1 VRAKQKYRHFN
12 RLTPFWDFVVT
23 TIMVI
28 AALLTLMPVIL
39 VVIISFSSAESIA
52 MKGYRFIPDGWS
64 LEAYKAVLKSGKQI
78 LDSYIVT
85 IAHTTIGTV
94 SSLAVMSMFAF
105 ALSQKKFKARRFL
118 TFFTFFTMLF
128 SGGLVPSYIINVRYL
143 NLYDNFLIFILPSLV
158 SAYHVIILRTFIM
171 TTIPDT
177 MIEAGRIDGASDFIV
192 FLKIVL
198 PLFKP
203 GLATIG
209 LFNIVARWNEWFIG
223 MLYISNPKLV
233 PLQTML
239 TKIQQNIDF
248 LKQSIGTSVG
258 SEEMLEALKS
268 MPSDSVRM
276 ATTIIS
282 VLPVMMI
289 YPFFQRYFIKG
300 LTIGSIKG

>member
-1 VRAKQKYRHFN
+1 MRAKQKYRHFN

>member
-1 VRAKQKYRHFN
+1 VNARLKHHHFN

-23 TIMVI
+23 TILII
-28 AALLTLMPVIL
+28 AALLTLMPVVL
-39 VVIISFSSAESIA
+39 VVIISFSSADSIA
-52 MKGYRFIPDGWS
+52 MNGYRFIPSGWS
-64 LEAYKAVLKSGKQI
+64 FEAYRAVLKSGKQI

-85 IAHTTIGTV
+85 IAHTTLGTI
-94 SSLAVMSMFAF
+94 SSLTVMSMFAF

-143 NLYDNFLIFILPSLV
+143 NLYDNFLIYILPSLV
-158 SAYHVIILRTFIM
+158 SAYHVIILRTFII

-177 MIEAGRIDGASDFIV
+177 MIEAGKIDGASDFTV
-192 FLKIVL
+192 FVKIVL

-203 GLATIG
+203 GLATIA
-209 LFNIVARWNEWFIG
+209 LFNVVGRWNEWFTG
-223 MLYISNPKLV
+223 MLYISNPKLI

-248 LKQSIGTSVG
+248 LKQSIGSTVG
-258 SEEMLEALKS
+258 SEEMLEALKR
-268 MPSDSVRM
+268 MPSDSTRM

-282 VLPVMMI
+282 VLPVMLI